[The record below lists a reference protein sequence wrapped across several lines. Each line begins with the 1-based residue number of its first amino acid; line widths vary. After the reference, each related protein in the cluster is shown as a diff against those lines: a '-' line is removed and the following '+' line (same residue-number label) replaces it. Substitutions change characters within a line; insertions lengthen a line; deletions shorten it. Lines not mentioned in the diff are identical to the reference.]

1 MLSSAIVL
9 VADSSACATGIVLT
23 NEVANKSDAAVA
35 LIHFLNFTVI
45 PSLSNQSTS
54 FYQITLSRRYLFQ
67 KILRKS
73 EMNYD
78 KKVSIPS
85 SVFVYKIKA
94 VKQLLHDF

>member
-67 KILRKS
+67 RFC
-73 EMNYD
+73 
-78 KKVSIPS
+78 V
-85 SVFVYKIKA
+85 KA
-94 VKQLLHDF
+94 K